1 MGSRASRYAPPP
13 RRRRGAAAAASTLVV
28 RRRVLVG
35 AIAAVAALS
44 ATLATARPVARAGAS
59 GSDDASSGRRDPS
72 SSPAAAAEPHA
83 TMQSGAYW
91 TKLSPA
97 ERQIYLTGFLAGAA
111 AEQAR
116 ARAEQSGRAGDSAAV
131 SSGAV
136 EMLRRDRALHFRFA
150 PAVYSAQVDDFYWNG
165 SHAATPIVDAMIF
178 FNGEMLKQQPDAPRP
193 R

>member
-1 MGSRASRYAPPP
+1 VGSRASRYAPPP
-13 RRRRGAAAAASTLVV
+13 RRRGAAAAASTLVV

-44 ATLATARPVARAGAS
+44 ATLATARPVARAGA
-59 GSDDASSGRRDPS
+59 GSDDAGRRGP

-136 EMLRRDRALHFRFA
+136 ETLRRDRALHFRFA